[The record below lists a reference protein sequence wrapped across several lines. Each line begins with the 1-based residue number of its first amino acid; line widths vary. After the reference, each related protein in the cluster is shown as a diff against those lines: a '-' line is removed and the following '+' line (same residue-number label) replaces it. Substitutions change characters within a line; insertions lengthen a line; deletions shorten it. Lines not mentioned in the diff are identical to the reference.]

1 MKEEVLAEETE
12 EKLKKVE
19 KLIII
24 TEMAP
29 WFSPQELR
37 KLHPSITNASL
48 YHFCN
53 RYGIPKSRENL
64 SKYKQEFLDEYEN
77 FIADK
82 KTEALMA
89 VEEQLKELELK

>member
-1 MKEEVLAEETE
+1 M

-24 TEMAP
+24 KEMAP
-29 WFSPQELR
+29 WFSPKELQE
-37 KLHPSITNASL
+37 LHPSITNSSL
-48 YHFCN
+48 YHYCN
-53 RYGIPKSRENL
+53 FYGIPKSRENL
-64 SKYKQEFLDEYEN
+64 SKHKQEFLAEYDN

-82 KTEALMA
+82 KTEALMS